1 MGCLIKQIITN
12 VTQPWNRPGDLV
24 ILSPAILFRPAILFT
39 IIRMF
44 MYFYTHLRFFLHM
57 FTGFYMRLDQMAIGL
72 NYLNTLKL
80 QWPFYIAIFVN
91 GHFIFMNEVPGHF
104 INREMAIGCCT
115 ELLEYTDIVM
125 AFPYWYLCRCPFYE

>member
-1 MGCLIKQIITN
+1 
-12 VTQPWNRPGDLV
+12 
-24 ILSPAILFRPAILFT
+24 
-39 IIRMF
+39 
-44 MYFYTHLRFFLHM
+44 
-57 FTGFYMRLDQMAIGL
+57 MRLDQMAIGL

-115 ELLEYTDIVM
+115 ELLEYTEIVM
-125 AFPYWYLCRCPFYE
+125 AILYCYLSKWPFYELFCAIFVAPATGHFIEACTSITTFY